1 MPKQRP
7 HDAKRTGTAK
17 ALSRIGLLLTVAVSG
32 LAFAIWGAEA
42 VPASVTFGLV
52 ATAIQL
58 ASARMVVPA
67 ARDGRFQ
74 MFAQRWAMGMLLRLA
89 GVALI
94 PVAVLA
100 ARPLF
105 LPQAAAV
112 GYLGVLLPLLYWE
125 TRLVR

>member
-1 MPKQRP
+1 MLLR
-7 HDAKRTGTAK
+7 GG
-17 ALSRIGLLLTVAVSG
+17 IVGLLLTAAVGG
-32 LAFAIWGAEA
+32 LAFAIWGTGA

-58 ASARMVVPA
+58 ASARMVVA

-74 MFAQRWAMGMLLRLA
+74 MFAQRWALGMLLRLA

-94 PVAVLA
+94 PIAVLA

>member
-1 MPKQRP
+1 MILLRGGFVGLVLTAAMGSLAVALWGW
-7 HDAKRTGTAK
+7 DAA
-17 ALSRIGLLLTVAVSG
+17 
-32 LAFAIWGAEA
+32 
-42 VPASVTFGLV
+42 PASATFGLI
-52 ATAIQL
+52 ATAVQL
-58 ASARMVVPA
+58 AAARMMIA

-74 MFAQRWAMGMLLRLA
+74 LFAQRWAFGMLLRLA

-94 PVAVLA
+94 PVAALA

-105 LPQAAAV
+105 PPQAAAL

>member
-1 MPKQRP
+1 M
-7 HDAKRTGTAK
+7 G
-17 ALSRIGLLLTVAVSG
+17 GLTFAVWG
-32 LAFAIWGAEA
+32 RNAVLAT
-42 VPASVTFGLV
+42 VTFGLV

-58 ASARMVVPA
+58 ASARMVLA

-74 MFAQRWAMGMLLRLA
+74 VFAQRWALGMLLRLA

-94 PVAVLA
+94 PVAVLT

-105 LPQAAAV
+105 PPHAAAV